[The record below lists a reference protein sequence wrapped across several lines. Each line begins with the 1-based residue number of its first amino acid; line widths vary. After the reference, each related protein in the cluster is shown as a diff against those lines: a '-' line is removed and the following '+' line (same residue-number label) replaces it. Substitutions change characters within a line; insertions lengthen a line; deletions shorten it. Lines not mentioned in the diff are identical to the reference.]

1 MKRKSGR
8 TGALLPFVAI
18 FFLSSSLP
26 VWAGDPGK
34 GAQLYSDHCVVCH
47 GERGEGAVPGVP
59 DFTRGA
65 ALLAPDRTLANTV
78 RLGKTSMPA
87 FQGLLKDSDIYDV
100 IAFLRTLH

>member
-1 MKRKSGR
+1 MKRKSWR
-8 TGALLPFVAI
+8 AHALLPFVAI
-18 FFLSSSLP
+18 FSLSSSFQ

-34 GAQLYSDHCVVCH
+34 GAQVYTDHCVVCH

-65 ALLAPDRTLANTV
+65 ALLAPDRNLANTI

-87 FQGLLKDSDIYDV
+87 FQGLLKDPDIYDV